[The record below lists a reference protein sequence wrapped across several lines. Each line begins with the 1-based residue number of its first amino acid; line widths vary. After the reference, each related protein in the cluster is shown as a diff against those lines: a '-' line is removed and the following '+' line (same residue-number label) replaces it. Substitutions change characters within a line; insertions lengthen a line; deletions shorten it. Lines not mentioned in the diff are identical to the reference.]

1 MSYHNDYY
9 EGLSSNQVNDSDFI
23 VSVFASDG
31 NKYQFN
37 SSGIVSETIGLQ
49 INTTYKFDLSDSSN
63 LNHPM
68 FFSSVSNGIHNGGAK
83 YTTGVNYVGT
93 AGTTGSYISIT
104 PTSST
109 GDLYYFCNHHLNMGG
124 KIRILSKL
132 NSSSNEIFISNSSNT
147 SFDVIGIYTS
157 FTLTNLGDSSSW
169 SITGV
174 DIGTDTL
181 TGFKRLEFDDG
192 VLALDVGVGDTAG
205 QAYRMYQAAFARTPD
220 MPGVAYHMNDMESN
234 GLSIKQIATN
244 FMASPEFKVKYG
256 ESPSDDDFIN
266 ALYQNVLSRGAS
278 ESEVSWYQERIDSG
292 VYDRPQLLVNFA
304 ESPENVTLVGSAIEN
319 GIWLESS

>member
-1 MSYHNDYY
+1 MSK
-9 EGLSSNQVNDSDFI
+9 SFS
-23 VSVFASDG
+23 ASL
-31 NKYQFN
+31 NYN
-37 SSGIVSETIGLQ
+37 SETGSNDTSSESLNNDQ
-49 INTTYKFDLSDSSN
+49 FSDTIV
-63 LNHPM
+63 
-68 FFSSVSNGIHNGGAK
+68 FSF
-83 YTTGVNYVGT
+83 
-93 AGTTGSYISIT
+93 
-104 PTSST
+104 ST
-109 GDLYYFCNHHLNMGG
+109 GDETFTAVGE
-124 KIRILSKL
+124 KAKL
-132 NSSSNEIFISNSSNT
+132 AVSANKS
-147 SFDVIGIYTS
+147 DYTIKK
-157 FTLTNLGDSSSW
+157 LEDSSSW
-169 SITGV
+169 SMTGT

-244 FMASPEFKVKYG
+244 FMASPEFKTKYG

-319 GIWLESS
+319 GIWLES